1 MTAVTAGTRTPLV
14 LVDTCVWVDHDR
26 VGVPLLQDLLLKSR
40 VVTSSDVVN
49 ELRVGCGSSALEL
62 SNRVSA
68 LPWIA
73 APDDR
78 TLMDLI
84 PMFGLRCC
92 RIGVADARIVLAAH
106 LADAKV
112 LTFDRNLER
121 VSERLGCRFAP

>member
-1 MTAVTAGTRTPLV
+1 LV

-26 VGVPLLQDLLLKSR
+26 VGVPLLQELLLQSR
-40 VVTSSDVVN
+40 VLTSSDVVN

-78 TLMDLI
+78 ALMDLI
-84 PMFGLRCC
+84 PILGLRCC

-112 LTFDRNLER
+112 LTFDRNLKQ